1 MITLSNLLYMPQH
14 SWAVNYIEFNYGY
27 LRRKLIV
34 IFSAILHQWNWYY
47 FSTLAFIK
55 ATRIF
60 YIFDYKLHFCLD
72 FWFIY
77 SKGILP
83 NLPKTSTVRTPLR
96 GDPQRELLCP
106 LSGGGVSA
114 SLRGRLLSCVCRS
127 VGVKRRHTG
136 KSGPFSENVPI
147 DYLTYSRYAQVY
159 LS

>member
-1 MITLSNLLYMPQH
+1 MDINGGNLSN
-14 SWAVNYIEFNYGY
+14 
-27 LRRKLIV
+27 IV
-34 IFSAILHQWNWYY
+34 IFFAILHQWNWYH
-47 FSTLAFIK
+47 FSTLTFIK

-83 NLPKTSTVRTPLR
+83 NLSKTSTVRTPLR

-147 DYLTYSRYAQVY
+147 DYLRTPGMLRYIY
-159 LS
+159 LNYHQI

>member
-1 MITLSNLLYMPQH
+1 MNSTTDIFGGNLSN
-14 SWAVNYIEFNYGY
+14 
-27 LRRKLIV
+27 IV
-34 IFSAILHQWNWYY
+34 IFSAILHWWNWYY

-114 SLRGRLLSCVCRS
+114 SLRGRLLSCMCRS

>member
-1 MITLSNLLYMPQH
+1 MDINGGNLSN
-14 SWAVNYIEFNYGY
+14 
-27 LRRKLIV
+27 IV

-127 VGVKRRHTG
+127 VGVKRRHTAWLWTHISSRLHQTDAT
-136 KSGPFSENVPI
+136 KSLARIQNYVW
-147 DYLTYSRYAQVY
+147 VY
-159 LS
+159 DMPTL